1 MFGLLKK
8 YTKYVDIDALY
19 QRAKNNDVDA
29 QYELSLAYYRGI
41 HVPKNMK
48 KSNYWFEKA
57 NNQSKREGVTI

>member
-1 MFGLLKK
+1 MFGLWKK
-8 YTKYVDIDALY
+8 KKKIDINALC
-19 QRAKNNDVDA
+19 QKAKENDVDA